1 MHGKPATRV
10 GMASVRLG
18 SAQVL
23 RPGVL
28 LRANVTLH
36 DGEVVFKEKIQI
48 CSLVVDPGLQ
58 LLHTVNLFSVYLF
71 WHNASTS
78 WLELREVEFI
88 ITKGLT

>member
-1 MHGKPATRV
+1 M
-10 GMASVRLG
+10 RLG

-48 CSLVVDPGLQ
+48 CSLVVDPDLQ
-58 LLHTVNLFSVYLF
+58 LLHAVNLFSVYLF
-71 WHNASTS
+71 WHKASTS